1 MQVKVGIIGKVEN
14 GNFMAVIKK
23 IRNHPPA
30 FHLKKISKKQGFVCE
45 NNFGA
50 YLELILKMEKTA

>member
-23 IRNHPPA
+23 SRNHA